1 MYKGFN
7 DTLATWGTNRVTNQM
22 CGQAW
27 QQTFSEIGKFYS
39 SSEQLPAIQIA
50 TWNDYEEGTAIE
62 PGIDNCIYLAPS
74 QSGTKISWSVNGGD
88 ESTVDHYTV
97 FISSDGTNLAKLADV
112 PRGTHTH
119 DLGDAVDALE
129 RLVERARDLFLEVIE
144 VHIVEQLAGGGSAD
158 VDQLTEQAVEFAEG
172 LLEEAQVVADVL
184 RRRVDLRARCQR
196 QAGRWTRASAPRA
209 GCPRA
214 GRALR
219 ASAWSI
225 EMSAVRQPS
234 QPASTS
240 EES

>member
-1 MYKGFN
+1 
-7 DTLATWGTNRVTNQM
+7 M

-112 PRGTHTH
+112 PTGTHTFDVGPLQLSDQTYLVYVKATGAPSFQNKMSPVIAYH
-119 DLGDAVDALE
+119 PGDQPPDVALNISQTGPLAYMASRGKFLLDRRSLGD
-129 RLVERARDLFLEVIE
+129 RLW
-144 VHIVEQLAGGGSAD
+144 
-158 VDQLTEQAVEFAEG
+158 
-172 LLEEAQVVADVL
+172 
-184 RRRVDLRARCQR
+184 RRHHR
-196 QAGRWTRASAPRA
+196 Q
-209 GCPRA
+209 
-214 GRALR
+214 
-219 ASAWSI
+219 WSI
-225 EMSAVRQPS
+225 GLAHL
-234 QPASTS
+234 
-240 EES
+240 